1 MKLIS
6 WNIQRGRWRNGVC
19 DLARV
24 AAYLRDIADPD
35 IVCLQEVAAGYT
47 DLPGADGADQFQA
60 LAALMPGY
68 TPLAGVNTDTL
79 SPDGGRLLFGN
90 MMFSRLPVLQVL
102 RHALPWPVDSAAM
115 SMQRGAIEAT
125 IATPLGRL
133 RIVTAH
139 LEYFSPLQRAAQVE
153 RLRELHRDAHLHA
166 LAAPPGE
173 EDNGPFCAIPRA
185 APALLAGDFN
195 FLPDS
200 AHYRRLLAPFDEG
213 VPPWYDAWQLV
224 NPGQAHAPTACVHDS
239 TAIPHTF
246 DFIFASAQLA
256 RRVRALRVV
265 EGHFGSDH
273 QPLLVEL
280 G

>member
-6 WNIQRGRWRNGVC
+6 WNIQRGRWRNGAC

-24 AAYLRDIADPD
+24 AGYLRDIADAD
-35 IVCLQEVAAGYT
+35 IICLQEVAAGYA
-47 DLPGADGADQFQA
+47 DLPGAGADQFQA
-60 LAALMPGY
+60 LAALLPGY

-79 SPDGGRLLFGN
+79 GPDGGRQLFGN
-90 MMFSRLPVLQVL
+90 MVLSRLPVLQVL

-125 IATPLGRL
+125 IATPLGLL
-133 RIVTAH
+133 RIVNTH

-153 RLRELHRDAHLHA
+153 RLRELHHDAHLQA
-166 LAAPPGE
+166 LVTAPGD
-173 EDNGPFCAIPRA
+173 EDNGPFRAIARA

-195 FLPDS
+195 FLPGS
-200 AHYRRLLAPFDEG
+200 PEYQRLLAPFDDG
-213 VPPWYDAWQLV
+213 VPPWCDAWQLA
-224 NPGQAHAPTACVHDS
+224 NPGQAHAATACVHDS
-239 TAIPHTF
+239 TAIPYTF
-246 DFIFASAQLA
+246 DFVFASAHLA
-256 RRVRALRVV
+256 RRLRALRVV

-273 QPLLVEL
+273 QPLLAEL